1 MTTFESWY
9 LRRFTPVEDGF
20 TFTQWGYDVHLSRA
34 EVAEL
39 LAGWRRVWLS
49 PYVWGGWLL
58 LGVVLPTLLYV
69 RGSSVPAF
77 MVALL
82 FGVILIV
89 TLVHAHYQVNAIAQ
103 MRVPL
108 VASSTHRAKVKQWPG
123 SLVFVALGLFFCWHA
138 DGWVAAVWLFL
149 VVVHGWIIVL
159 EAWRWWH
166 ARSTF
171 PAQPSQ

>member
-1 MTTFESWY
+1 MTTFENWY

-39 LAGWRRVWLS
+39 LAEWRRVWLS
-49 PYVWGGWLL
+49 PYIWGGWLL
-58 LGVVLPTLLYV
+58 LGVALPTLLYV

-82 FGVILIV
+82 FGVIMAV
-89 TLVHAHYQVNAIAQ
+89 TLAHTHYQVNAIAQ

-108 VASSTHRAKVKQWPG
+108 DAARAHRAKMKQWPG
-123 SLVFVALGLFFCWHA
+123 SLAFIALGSLFFTRSE
-138 DGWVAAVWLFL
+138 GWLAALWLALVAI
-149 VVVHGWIIVL
+149 HGWIVVR
-159 EAWRWWH
+159 EVWRWR
-166 ARSTF
+166 RSKAA
-171 PAQPSQ
+171 PQPSQ